1 MDLGSILESI
11 DIQAILTAVTDFLAQ
26 INLQQ
31 IINDILA
38 FLTGF
43 IGQ

>member
-1 MDLGSILESI
+1 MDLSAILESI
-11 DIQAILTAVTDFLAQ
+11 DIQAILTSVTDFLAQ

-31 IINDILA
+31 ILNDIIA
-38 FLTGF
+38 FLVGL